1 MSRRA
6 PFVPDG
12 VPILSRGR
20 HRSPRKGA
28 CFMEMASFLAGER
41 WSDHPTCTHP
51 VLATLARCVND
62 MLEDAQRQ
70 GLVTMIPEVVGLNPD
85 DPRATTALLLT
96 AVRAALPVAAQDRQ
110 NLLAV
115 AVLNA
120 ERVLAEQDGRSRGD
134 LSSASRDA
142 LESSPAAEHW
152 ARACVARVGFTPVVG
167 AAPSNAA
174 KVVALAVDTIAR
186 SWVEDRQ
193 VVLVKLLRD
202 GIDVMA
208 AFSPLVPD
216 PVVVSWPVRDPAVPE
231 STPTRKARSY
241 AG

>member
-12 VPILSRGR
+12 VPVLSRGL

-28 CFMEMASFLAGER
+28 CFMEMASFLAGEP

-51 VLATLARCVND
+51 VLAAMARRVND
-62 MLEDAQRQ
+62 MLDDAHRQR
-70 GLVTMIPEVVGLNPD
+70 LVTMIPEVIGLNPD

-96 AVRAALPVAAQDRQ
+96 AARAALPVAARERQ
-110 NLLAV
+110 NLMAV
-115 AVLNA
+115 AILNA
-120 ERVLAEQDGRSRGD
+120 ERVLAVQEGRSPRR
-134 LSSASRDA
+134 LSSASRVA
-142 LESSPAAEHW
+142 LTSSPVAEHW
-152 ARACVARVGFTPVVG
+152 ARDYVARMGFNPLVAT
-167 AAPSNAA
+167 APSNAA

-186 SWVEDRQ
+186 SWIEDRQ
-193 VVLVKLLRD
+193 EVLVKLLRG

-216 PVVVSWPVRDPAVPE
+216 PVVVSWPVRDPAVRE
-231 STPTRKARSY
+231 TTPTRKARSHT
-241 AG
+241 G

>member
-1 MSRRA
+1 
-6 PFVPDG
+6 
-12 VPILSRGR
+12 
-20 HRSPRKGA
+20 
-28 CFMEMASFLAGER
+28 MEMASFLAGEQ

-51 VLATLARCVND
+51 VLAAMARRVND
-62 MLEDAQRQ
+62 MLDDAHRQ

-152 ARACVARVGFTPVVG
+152 ARAHARAGVA
-167 AAPSNAA
+167 AA
-174 KVVALAVDTIAR
+174 AR
-186 SWVEDRQ
+186 
-193 VVLVKLLRD
+193 
-202 GIDVMA
+202 
-208 AFSPLVPD
+208 
-216 PVVVSWPVRDPAVPE
+216 
-231 STPTRKARSY
+231 
-241 AG
+241 